1 MIAVLIG
8 CSLRTV
14 EAAALKLKEI
24 QLREGQWVSA
34 DLNGKGG
41 HIRTVPISSSSFLGA
56 PPFCVSGFV
65 CSTSALPAIPRKL
78 MTGSLAGSERC
89 VQKCLRPLLCE
100 QFCKRST

>member
-41 HIRTVPISSSSFLGA
+41 HIRTVPISSSSFWARPL
-56 PPFCVSGFV
+56 FVSQA
-65 CSTSALPAIPRKL
+65 SSALRLLYRPFH
-78 MTGSLAGSERC
+78 GS
-89 VQKCLRPLLCE
+89 
-100 QFCKRST
+100 